1 MAKGVGVHTRRNEPT
16 SYNHALAS
24 QELLLLPFHSIYEEV
39 DRTETM
45 ARQVTLQ
52 AKVSLSDMDR
62 NELKVER
69 GHHQHFMSLKTHIR
83 DLDE

>member
-1 MAKGVGVHTRRNEPT
+1 MVKGVGVHTGRNEPT

-24 QELLLLPFHSIYEEV
+24 QELLLLPFHSTYEEV

-45 ARQVTLQ
+45 AGQVTLQ
-52 AKVSLSDMDR
+52 AKVSLSDMNR

-69 GHHQHFMSLKTHIR
+69 GYHQHFVSLEPHIR